1 MVVDSINKS
10 VLECLPIWNQYCST
24 FQECFCIVY
33 VYMSP
38 CIFDKGPRCHGLDLV
53 VGLAD
58 SVVDVTD
65 RLAE

>member
-1 MVVDSINKS
+1 MSPHLES
-10 VLECLPIWNQYCST
+10 VLFHFSVM
-24 FQECFCIVY
+24 FFFVY

>member
-1 MVVDSINKS
+1 
-10 VLECLPIWNQYCST
+10 
-24 FQECFCIVY
+24 
-33 VYMSP
+33 MSP